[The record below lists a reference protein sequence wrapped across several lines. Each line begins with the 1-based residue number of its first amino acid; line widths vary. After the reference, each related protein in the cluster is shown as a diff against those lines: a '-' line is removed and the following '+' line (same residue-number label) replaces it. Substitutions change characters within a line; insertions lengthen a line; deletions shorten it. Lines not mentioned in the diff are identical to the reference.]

1 MPPTISMEEH
11 NRRIMERL
19 GRVKDPRLHLKQKK
33 KKKNIY
39 KSC

>member
-1 MPPTISMEEH
+1 MPPTLSMEEH

-19 GRVKDPRLHLKQKK
+19 ERVKDPRLHFKTEE
-33 KKKNIY
+33 KKNIY